1 MTETLERPPV
11 RRIGVRELG
20 NGEFVLRVDFRDNDG
35 MNFAKSQ
42 LPTAMRNDE
51 LTTFNPDNHS
61 MFATLSGVNS
71 TIIRNFLR
79 DIGTPEAAI
88 SAPQFSAA
96 LGGAAA
102 RSMALE
108 GLANFGITQV
118 AMNAAPQ
125 TVINVGTPDRSAGIA

>member
-1 MTETLERPPV
+1 MTETLKHPPV
-11 RRIGVRELG
+11 RRIGVREVG
-20 NGEFVLRVDFRDNDG
+20 DGTFVLRVDFSTSDG
-35 MNFAKSQ
+35 MNFAKAQ
-42 LPTAMRNDE
+42 LPNAMRNDE
-51 LTTFNPDNHS
+51 LTTFNPDNNS

-71 TIIRNFLR
+71 TVIRNFLR
-79 DIGTPEAAI
+79 DIGTPDAAI

-125 TVINVGTPDRSAGIA
+125 TVVNVAGNDVSVGRA